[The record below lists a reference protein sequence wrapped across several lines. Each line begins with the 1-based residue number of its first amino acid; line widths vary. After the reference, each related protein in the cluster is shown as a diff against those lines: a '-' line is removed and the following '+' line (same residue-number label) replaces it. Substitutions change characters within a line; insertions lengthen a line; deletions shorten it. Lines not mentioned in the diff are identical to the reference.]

1 MIIGGLA
8 LIIIGVSA
16 LFHDSACCIVKDGK
30 VIAAAQ
36 EERFSRIKNDA
47 SMPVRAF
54 RYCLDAAGIDIFDVD
69 LVVYYEKP
77 ELKIERQIA
86 TGYDKDSDEYAEKM
100 DSDRVKR
107 LIQKCFGYYGEIA
120 YYEHHLSHA
129 ASSYY
134 LSGFQEAAILVNDGV
149 GEWAT
154 TSYGYA
160 KDGNIEIKKQI
171 NYPDSI
177 GLFYSTITNYLGFRV
192 NSGEYKV
199 MGLAPYGEEKYVSE
213 LEQLITFGEEG
224 NYKLTKEYY
233 DYQQGTKMYTHKLE
247 ELLGKPAR
255 KPEIEITQFHKDL
268 AKSLQVVLH
277 HLVQKQIIYLYEI
290 THCENLC
297 LAGGVALNCVAN
309 RYIRENGPF
318 KNIFIQPASGDAGG
332 AIGAALL
339 AEKER
344 KIEPLQTVYWGKAY
358 SNNYIEKVLSHTNF
372 QYEYYEQDEA
382 LYQRTSDLLA
392 EGQVVGW
399 FQGRMEFGPR
409 ALGNRSILADPRKEN
424 MRDQINAM
432 VKKREGFRP
441 FAPVV
446 LEEYSKEHFAMEST
460 SPFMLNTY
468 DVTSKLHLPA
478 ITHVDNSARV
488 QSVNESQN
496 ERLYRLISAFN
507 KKTGCPILLNTS
519 FNVRGEPIV
528 ESPENAIDC
537 FISTEI
543 NYLVLGNY
551 VIGRAENAELMQ
563 EYRSVHDKLKRKMLQ
578 ANFNLYTFI

>member
-1 MIIGGLA
+1 M
-8 LIIIGVSA
+8 IIIGVSA